1 MSWEC
6 HRGPGS
12 LPSQQLFSGE
22 GEEELHAER
31 VHVLWR
37 IVEGS
42 PLSTSA
48 LVEQVIFSTSASQS
62 CKEREIMVGYVV
74 LSLNLGCERCRR
86 FKKSAKISEAS
97 TERGF

>member
-12 LPSQQLFSGE
+12 IPSQQLFSGE

-31 VHVLWR
+31 VQVLWR

-48 LVEQVIFSTSASQS
+48 PVEQVIFLTSASQS
-62 CKEREIMVGYVV
+62 CKKREIIVGYVV
-74 LSLNLGCERCRR
+74 YPTSCGRCRL
-86 FKKSAKISEAS
+86 FKKSAKIPEAS
-97 TERGF
+97 TEQGF

>member
-6 HRGPGS
+6 HRGLGS

-31 VHVLWR
+31 VQILWR

-48 LVEQVIFSTSASQS
+48 LIEQVIFLTSASQR
-62 CKEREIMVGYVV
+62 CKEKEIIVGHVV
-74 LSLNLGCERCRR
+74 LSHKLREMPTFQKDRWN
-86 FKKSAKISEAS
+86 
-97 TERGF
+97 T

>member
-1 MSWEC
+1 MIVPILAIPPCDFDETVVYVSYLMSWEC

-31 VHVLWR
+31 VQVIWR

-48 LVEQVIFSTSASQS
+48 LVKQVIFSRVQVRVAK
-62 CKEREIMVGYVV
+62 KE
-74 LSLNLGCERCRR
+74 
-86 FKKSAKISEAS
+86 K
-97 TERGF
+97 

>member
-6 HRGPGS
+6 HRGSGS

-31 VHVLWR
+31 VQILWR
-37 IVEGS
+37 IVEES

-48 LVEQVIFSTSASQS
+48 LIEQVIFLTSAGQR
-62 CKEREIMVGYVV
+62 CKEREIIVGHVV
-74 LSLNLGCERCRR
+74 LSHKLREMRTFPKDRWN
-86 FKKSAKISEAS
+86 
-97 TERGF
+97 T